1 MSPTH
6 TAARSE
12 LDKDLHHERKKERK
26 TQPRVFPDRDC
37 LAKVAGKKVTPSG
50 LNRLLA
56 RLRELRSAEREGLV
70 KANNI
75 TSL

>member
-1 MSPTH
+1 M
-6 TAARSE
+6 R
-12 LDKDLHHERKKERK
+12 ERGKEK
-26 TQPRVFPDRDC
+26 LNQGFTLRDC